1 MQLEVLK
8 IRYYGEEKLKNPPQI
23 KGIKSIGL
31 CFIPKKC
38 TFPCYFLD
46 NEVYIKC
53 RDWFSPSLVTGD
65 YEIDSMPLG
74 AKIKKI
80 FGEDKHVKGFIYP
93 DAWGAIVLRNEA
105 WLKLTGTNEL
115 RLLSPYNRF
124 CAIKDCFFDK
134 LKEYCH
140 DVEEDWYWLNF
151 AENLLKQLEENF
163 KEKLYDN
170 INN

>member
-53 RDWFSPSLVTGD
+53 RDWFSPSFRFND
-65 YEIDSMPLG
+65 YNLDTAPLSVQC
-74 AKIKKI
+74 KVLFWNKR
-80 FGEDKHVKGFIYP
+80 GEKFIYP
-93 DAWGAIVLRNEA
+93 DGWGAIVLRNEA

-115 RLLSPYNRF
+115 RLLSPYTRL
-124 CAIKDCFFDK
+124 CAIRDCFFDK
-134 LKEYCH
+134 LKEYCKNV
-140 DVEEDWYWLNF
+140 DTDWYWHNF
-151 AENLLKQLEENF
+151 VENLLKQLEENF
-163 KEKLYDN
+163 KEQFYGTT
-170 INN
+170 NN